1 MRRFFISAVAFLAV
15 LVFGRPSA
23 ARTGSQQSAPAQS
36 KQTKYKER
44 SASAVSLPQVIT
56 RDADD
61 PAILDLFH
69 GIGGTKDAPDPN
81 GTYTFLEEDLEQT
94 QPKFDVKDAN
104 GVRWRVKVGPESR
117 AETAATRLVWAAGYF
132 VDEDYYLVELKVQG
146 LPKLHRGEKYVSE
159 DGIVHGARLER
170 KPKNVKVIER
180 WPWFHNP
187 FVGTRE
193 LNGLRV
199 MMALINNW
207 DLPTKNNSIYAEEG
221 QRRYVVSDLGSSLGR
236 TGDYVSGSR
245 GQADDYSKA
254 KFIDKTTPDAVN
266 FTMRSNPI
274 PVTAFEFRC
283 CGGTVHPVVQHIPRA
298 DARWVGQRLSQLSDE
313 QIRDC
318 FRAASFSPED
328 VETYL
333 KVVRKRIAELNA
345 L

>member
-1 MRRFFISAVAFLAV
+1 MMRFFSAATFLAV
-15 LVFGRPSA
+15 LAICWSAVAGPDSQQPAPGQSKDGKYKKRSSSA
-23 ARTGSQQSAPAQS
+23 AD
-36 KQTKYKER
+36 
-44 SASAVSLPQVIT
+44 LPRVII

-61 PAILDLFH
+61 PATLDLFH

-81 GTYTFLEEDLEQT
+81 GRYTFLEEDLEQT

-132 VDEDYYLVELKVQG
+132 VDEDYYLDELKVQG
-146 LPKLHRGEKYVSE
+146 LPKLHRGGKYVSGG
-159 DGIVHGARLER
+159 GIVHGARLER

-180 WPWFHNP
+180 WSWFHNP

-199 MMALINNW
+199 MMAFINNW
-207 DLPTKNNSIYAEEG
+207 DLPTKNNSIYAEDG

-245 GQADDYSKA
+245 GQAGDYADA
-254 KFIDKTTPDAVN
+254 KFIDKTTPDTVN
-266 FTMRSNPI
+266 FTMRSEPI

-283 CGGTVHPVVQHIPRA
+283 CGGSVHPVVEHIPRA
-298 DARWVGQRLSQLSDE
+298 DARWVGQRLSRLSDE

-318 FRAASFSPED
+318 FRASGFSPEE

-333 KVVRKRIAELNA
+333 KAVRKRLSELNA